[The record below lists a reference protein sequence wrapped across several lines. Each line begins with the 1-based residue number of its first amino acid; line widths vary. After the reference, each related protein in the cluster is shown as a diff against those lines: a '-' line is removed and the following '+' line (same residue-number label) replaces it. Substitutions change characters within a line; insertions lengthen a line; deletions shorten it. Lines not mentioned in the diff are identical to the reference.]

1 MFIWDFGFGILDL
14 IPHSAFR
21 TPLVSLSLSLLVL
34 RIFTDDAHDAF
45 AVNNLAFITHFLY

>member
-1 MFIWDFGFGILDL
+1 MFIWDFGFWILDL

-34 RIFTDDAHDAF
+34 RVFADDAHNAF
-45 AVNNLAFITHFLY
+45 AVNDLALIAHFLY

>member
-1 MFIWDFGFGILDL
+1 MFIWDFGFWILDL

-34 RIFTDDAHDAF
+34 RVFADDAHDAF
-45 AVNNLAFITHFLY
+45 AVNDLALITHFLY